1 MMTIEREN
9 LTAIPHAKC
18 TCGHAD
24 DMHYASAAERDEY
37 NKQNKGKPQG
47 LIDMNRGWGCKM
59 SVHDHG
65 DRGRVNAS
73 KPCSCRRW
81 QPAR

>member
-37 NKQNKGKPQG
+37 KIDRGK
-47 LIDMNRGWGCKM
+47 IDRGWGCKM
-59 SVHDHG
+59 SVHDHD
-65 DRGRVNAS
+65 DRGWVNAS
-73 KPCSCRRW
+73 KPCSCRKW
-81 QPAR
+81 QPAK